1 MTVTRHYFPGNN
13 TPEGFFSYYGY
24 IMGQREASKIVCIKG
39 GPGTGK
45 STFLKK
51 VGSLLTEAGEP
62 VDFLHCSADE
72 NSLDGIIAVDRRVA
86 LIDGT
91 SPHVIDPI
99 TPGAVDS
106 IINFGDFWNDRR
118 ISDCKEDIIAGSE
131 ECSRWY
137 KIAYNYLSAAKCACD
152 SMAAIHSE
160 GIEMSEIYKLAAD
173 IIDREYKQYD
183 ISLKAGRIKKFFATG
198 ITPSG
203 TVSYVKTLLKNT
215 RRIYFVNVPEGCGS
229 CSFMNILL
237 EGAVYRGFDAEAY
250 YCPMNPREKIEHLI
264 IPELSLAFV
273 TTNPWHDLEPWEV
286 SGDDDALREIT
297 MIDISDFES
306 AYFLEKQAGLLGR
319 LSGHYGAMLQEGTAA
334 LAMAKRNHDL
344 VEEMYAR
351 NMNFE
356 KIDRLVE
363 KTVADIV

>member
-24 IMGQREASKIVCIKG
+24 IMGQREASKIICIKG

-51 VGSLLTEAGEP
+51 VGARRTEAGEP

-72 NSLDGIIAVDRRVA
+72 NSLDGIIAVDQRVA
-86 LIDGT
+86 IIDGT

-106 IINFGDFWNDRR
+106 IINFGDFWNDRK
-118 ISDCKEDIIAGSE
+118 IGECKEDIIASNE

-137 KIAYNYLSAAKCACD
+137 KIAYNYLSAAKCAYD
-152 SMAAIHSE
+152 SMAGIHSE
-160 GIEMSEIYKLAAD
+160 GIEVSEIYKLAAD
-173 IIDREYKQYD
+173 IIDREYKRYD

-203 TVSYVKTLLKNT
+203 TVSYVKTLLPDV
-215 RRIYFVNVPEGCGS
+215 RRIYFVNVPEGCGNS
-229 CSFMNILL
+229 GFMNILM
-237 EGAVYRGFDAEAY
+237 EGAVYRGFDVEAY
-250 YCPMNPREKIEHLI
+250 YCSMDPREKIEHLI
-264 IPELSLAFV
+264 VPGLSLAFV
-273 TTNPWHDLEPWEV
+273 TTNKWHDLEPWVITGEE
-286 SGDDDALREIT
+286 DQMREIT

-306 AYFLEKQAGLLGR
+306 AYFLEKQSGLLGR
-319 LSGHYGAMLQEGTAA
+319 LSGHYSAMMQEGIEA
-334 LAMAKRNHDL
+334 LTQAKRNHDR
-344 VEEMYAR
+344 VEEMYVR

-363 KTVADIV
+363 KTVEDIV

>member
-13 TPEGFFSYYGY
+13 TPEGFFSYYRY
-24 IMGQREASKIVCIKG
+24 IMGQREASKIICIKG

-45 STFLKK
+45 STFLKR
-51 VGSLLTEAGEP
+51 VGALLAEAGEP

-72 NSLDGIIAVDRRVA
+72 NSLDGIIAVDKRA
-86 LIDGT
+86 AIIDGT

-106 IINFGDFWNDRR
+106 IINFGDFWNDRK
-118 ISDCKEDIIAGSE
+118 IAGCKEDIIAGNE

-152 SMAAIHSE
+152 SMSGIHSE
-160 GIEMSEIYKLAAD
+160 GIEVSEIYKLAAD
-173 IIDREYKQYD
+173 IIAREYKRYD
-183 ISLKAGRIKKFFATG
+183 ISLKAGQIRKFFATG

-203 TVSYVKTLLKNT
+203 TVSYVKTLLT
-215 RRIYFVNVPEGCGS
+215 DIHRIYFVNIPEGFGS
-229 CSFMNILL
+229 CSFMDILL

-250 YCPMNPREKIEHLI
+250 YCPMDPARKIEHLV
-264 IPELSLAFV
+264 IPELSLAFI
-273 TTNPWHDLEPWEV
+273 TTNQWHDLEPWEIT
-286 SGDDDALREIT
+286 GEENEMREIT

-306 AYFLEKQAGLLGR
+306 AYFLEKQSGLLGK
-319 LSGHYGAMLQEGTAA
+319 LSGHYRTMMEEGIGA
-334 LAMAKRNHDL
+334 LAQAKRNHDL
-344 VEEMYAR
+344 VEEMYVR

-363 KTVADIV
+363 KTVEDIV